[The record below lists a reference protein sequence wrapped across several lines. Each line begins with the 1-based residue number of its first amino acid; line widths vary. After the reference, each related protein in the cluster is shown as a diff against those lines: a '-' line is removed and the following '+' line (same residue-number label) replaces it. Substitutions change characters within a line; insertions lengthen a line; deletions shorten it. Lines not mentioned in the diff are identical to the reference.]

1 MSKRLEQYRQ
11 LVRLAR
17 LREMAAQ
24 GEFAQ
29 ATHRLRTL
37 DEKNSE
43 IRAKSFPAETLLT
56 ASVLEKWQQWRV
68 EELGRLTV
76 QQAKLAAVQR
86 LVAAKCG
93 RLTAE
98 KKVVESLLQEALR
111 AQSEEADRRR
121 SYIS

>member
-37 DEKNSE
+37 DEKTSE

-56 ASVLEKWQQWRV
+56 ASVLEKWQRWRV

-76 QQAKLAAVQR
+76 QQAKLAAAQR